1 MKSNGTMKVNQKDLL
16 GAMRKVQ
23 KVTDHK
29 ANQPILANVL
39 IETRSESKIA
49 IQGTDF
55 EQAGEFLVNAVCNGV
70 VSFTVN
76 AKRLTT
82 LLRKLPKGSELTVA
96 NGKGKDGPSRYVDEW
111 ATISANGTD
120 YNIAT
125 MPVEEYPPFPIIE
138 GPTFKV
144 CDKFW
149 EGVAKTIH
157 ATSTDETRY
166 TLNGIKV
173 EIDGEMV
180 KLIATDGHQMA
191 VYEYQGGEAVSP
203 IETILPRKG
212 IHTAHAW
219 FKGQEAWLT
228 LGDNHGA
235 FWSADRSM
243 IIRNIEGQFPNY
255 EQIIE
260 ERNDVFTVDADALKT
275 AIGGVAIMA
284 SDKSKG
290 VLFEADMGRPYN
302 PLTHALDLPYQDQH
316 IVLRT
321 EDTEIGNAQG
331 KVAAEIN
338 HYFKIYLNSGY
349 VLNALKAADSERVAI
364 TFHDHLAPIQIRPVG
379 SDEFLAVVMPMRF

>member
-1 MKSNGTMKVNQKDLL
+1 MKINGTMKVNQKDLL
-16 GAMRKVQ
+16 GAMKKLQ
-23 KVTDHK
+23 KVADPK
-29 ANQPILANVL
+29 AHQPILANVV
-39 IETRSESKIA
+39 IEAQSQNRVA
-49 IQGTDF
+49 MRATDLDVTA
-55 EQAGEFLVNAVCNGV
+55 EITIDGACEGAS
-70 VSFTVN
+70 SFTVN
-76 AKRLTT
+76 SKRLTA
-82 LLRKLPKGSELTVA
+82 LLRKLPKGSEITMG
-96 NGKGKDGPSRYVDEW
+96 NGSDGEW
-111 ATISANGTD
+111 ATFEVGSTEYQVASL
-120 YNIAT
+120 
-125 MPVEEYPPFPIIE
+125 PVEEFPPFPVIE

-166 TLNGIKV
+166 ILNGIKV
-173 EIDGEMV
+173 EVDGEMV
-180 KLIATDGHQMA
+180 KLIATDGHQLA
-191 VYEYQGGEAVSP
+191 KYEYRNGESINP

-219 FKGQEAWLT
+219 FKGKEAWLT

-235 FWSADRSM
+235 FWSADCSM

-255 EQIIE
+255 EQIVE

-275 AIGGVAIMA
+275 AIEGVAIMA
-284 SDKSKG
+284 SDKTKG

-302 PLTHALDLPYQDQH
+302 PLTHALALPYQDQH

-321 EDTEIGNAQG
+321 EDTEIGSAQG

-338 HYFKIYLNSGY
+338 HDFKIYLNSGY

-364 TFHDHLAPIQIRPVG
+364 TFHDHLAPIQIRPT
-379 SDEFLAVVMPMRF
+379 DNDNFLAVVMPMRF